1 MNIKDN
7 RLKERKVNFS
17 NCILNKNKVWFVST
31 EGYFMNI
38 DVDTK
43 KTSYI
48 KLKNLNSWKKHPVT
62 DNMFAYRG
70 NIYWV
75 DQFGKYIH
83 EYDIDQNEYYEYQLP
98 PVEMIEWQCYAGI
111 YLYNEKLFLFP
122 RIGLTRIEFDLHE
135 KKYVVY
141 PWNCS
146 DEDFKVNKKEDI
158 QLWCSVQSNN
168 WLYLFERN
176 RNKAIR
182 MNFENL
188 SYEYIDIPHE
198 LSNIQHIVFKNNVFY
213 ILSVTGNL
221 YIWDG
226 CSKQVEEVY
235 DCNDKEL
242 SFARIA
248 ITEHKVFLLP
258 DLSEKIWIIDLE
270 NHEIKVQDQYPADL
284 EYNESGWS
292 KYFGYTEDKQYMW
305 FANRTANY
313 VLRIN
318 KYTEIIEWIKVVPPK
333 IEDEWKVHLETG
345 RMIFTEEQNYLR
357 LFISLE
363 SSKTEKG
370 KNKESLG
377 ECIWNTIKM
386 IEK

>member
-7 RLKERKVNFS
+7 CLKERKVNFS
-17 NCILNKNKVWFVST
+17 NCILYNNKLWFVST
-31 EGYFMNI
+31 DGYFMNM
-38 DVDTK
+38 DVETK
-43 KTSYI
+43 KTIYI
-48 KLKNLNSWKKHPVT
+48 RLKNLNSWKKHPVT
-62 DNMFAYRG
+62 DNMFADRAS
-70 NIYWV
+70 IYWV

-122 RIGLTRIEFDLHE
+122 RIGLTRIEFDLQE

-292 KYFGYTEDKQYMW
+292 KYFGYTEDKQYIW

-363 SSKTEKG
+363 NSKTEKG
-370 KNKESLG
+370 QNKESLG
-377 ECIWNTIKM
+377 ECIWNTIKND
-386 IEK
+386 

>member
-7 RLKERKVNFS
+7 CLKERKVNFS
-17 NCILNKNKVWFVST
+17 NCILYNNKLWFVST
-31 EGYFMNI
+31 DGYFMNM
-38 DVDTK
+38 DVETK
-43 KTSYI
+43 KTIYI
-48 KLKNLNSWKKHPVT
+48 RLKNLNSWKKHPVT
-62 DNMFAYRG
+62 DNMFADRAS
-70 NIYWV
+70 IYWV

-122 RIGLTRIEFDLHE
+122 RIGLTRIEFDLQE

-176 RNKAIR
+176 RNKVIR

-221 YIWDG
+221 YTWDG

-292 KYFGYTEDKQYMW
+292 KYFGYTEDKQYIW

-363 SSKTEKG
+363 NSKTEKG
-370 KNKESLG
+370 QNKESLG
-377 ECIWNTIKM
+377 ECIWNTIKND
-386 IEK
+386 

>member
-1 MNIKDN
+1 MNIGGNYLKD
-7 RLKERKVNFS
+7 KKVNFS

-43 KTSYI
+43 KSSYI
-48 KLKNLNSWKKHPVT
+48 NLENLNGWINHPVI
-62 DNMFAYRG
+62 DNMFADKSS
-70 NIYWV
+70 IYWV
-75 DQFGKYIH
+75 DQYGTYIH
-83 EYDIDQNEYYEYQLP
+83 EYNTEQNKYYEYPLP
-98 PVEMIEWQCYAGI
+98 TVEMIECQCFAGI
-111 YLYNEKLFLFP
+111 YLYNEKLFIFP
-122 RIGLTRIEFDLHE
+122 RNGLTRIEFDLQE
-135 KKYVVY
+135 KKYAVY
-141 PWNCS
+141 PWNYS
-146 DEDFKVNKKEDI
+146 DEDFKINRKGKM
-158 QLWCSVQSNN
+158 QLWCSVQCNN
-168 WLYLFERN
+168 WVYLFERN

-182 MNFENL
+182 MNFKDLN
-188 SYEYIDIPHE
+188 YESIDIPYE
-198 LSNIQHIVFKNNVFY
+198 LSDIEYIVFSNDIFY
-213 ILSVTGNL
+213 ILSMNKDL
-221 YIWDG
+221 YAWDG
-226 CSKQVEEVY
+226 TLDGIERIYHCS
-235 DCNDKEL
+235 DREL
-242 SFARIA
+242 SFSRIA
-248 ITEHKVFLLP
+248 VTDHKIFLLP
-258 DLSEKIWIIDLE
+258 ALSGKILIIDLQSYE
-270 NHEIKVQDQYPADL
+270 VKEHDQYPKDL
-284 EYNESGWS
+284 EYHESGWS
-292 KYFGYTEDKQYMW
+292 KYWGYTEDKQYIW

-363 SSKTEKG
+363 NSKTEKG